1 MDIDPEYVK
10 ANRANGQM
18 TDRQDLGMVE
28 RSMAYGCSAT
38 SNGKPNEYKLNLVA
52 LSTLNATAVMVDGR
66 PRVLTTID
74 GKAAYLTFVYVDS
87 TDNWIGLPTVNY
99 VEISGELVDG
109 GGAVS
114 QRIKP

>member
-10 ANRANGQM
+10 ANRANGQA

-38 SNGKPNEYKLNLVA
+38 ATGKANEYKLSLVA
-52 LSTLNATAVMVDGR
+52 LSALNATAVFVDGR
-66 PRVLTTID
+66 PRVLTKIN
-74 GKAAYLTFVYVDS
+74 GKDAYLTFVYVNS

-99 VEISGELVDG
+99 VDITGVDAATGEQVTE
-109 GGAVS
+109 
-114 QRIKP
+114 RKNP